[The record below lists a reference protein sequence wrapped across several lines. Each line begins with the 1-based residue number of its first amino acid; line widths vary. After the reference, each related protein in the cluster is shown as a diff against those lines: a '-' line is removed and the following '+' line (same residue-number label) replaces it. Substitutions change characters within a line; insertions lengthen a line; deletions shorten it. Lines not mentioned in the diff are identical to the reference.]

1 MFSYG
6 HLLEI
11 PGDVPNS
18 ILYRLSPVYIPAQ
31 YHICMY
37 YVARWYESQHEF
49 DALHVDMLTAEFIS
63 SRGFSPVGG
72 LYPIYMP
79 VPPFL
84 RSSVDIFVVCRSV
97 DRKTSRPSVFSCYY
111 CYYSLLVAILKGA
124 SHL

>member
-1 MFSYG
+1 M
-6 HLLEI
+6 LEI

-79 VPPFL
+79 VSPCL
-84 RSSVDIFVVCRSV
+84 RGHFRRLSFYQFFVRASVDIFCPWTRTMSSP
-97 DRKTSRPSVFSCYY
+97 SRVS
-111 CYYSLLVAILKGA
+111 KQ
-124 SHL
+124 